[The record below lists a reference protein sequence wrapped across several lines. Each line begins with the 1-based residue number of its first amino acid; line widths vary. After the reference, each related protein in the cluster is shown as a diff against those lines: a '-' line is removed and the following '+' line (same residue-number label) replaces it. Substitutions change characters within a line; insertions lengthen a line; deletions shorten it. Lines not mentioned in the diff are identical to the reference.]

1 MAEPRTGTLR
11 WALRMA
17 WRDSRGSRRRLL
29 LFLSAMVLGLAALVA
44 ISGVGGNLRRAVD
57 EQARQLLGADLRL
70 EREAPFGELEALI
83 DSIGGRQTRVVSFP
97 SMVYFPRTSRVRLAS
112 VRAVAG
118 TWPLYGRLQ
127 TDPPEA
133 AARYL
138 QEGGALVDGTLLDAY
153 GARVGDSV
161 RVGRRSY
168 PILGR
173 LLATPSESAAMAL
186 AAPRVYIPLAGID
199 TLLLGFGSRAEY
211 AVYFR
216 FDDGRDAEA
225 LGDRLRQEL
234 RPLRVRVDTVEEIRE
249 DWDEALTNLYRFL
262 GLVGFIALILG
273 GIGIASAVHVYVRQR
288 VDAVAVLRCL
298 GATPAQTV
306 AVYLLQAL
314 AMGLVAGVAGTLL
327 GLGLQ
332 ALLPRLLAEFLPV
345 AVPLH
350 IEPAA
355 VGLGLLSGPA
365 ITLLFALLPLLP
377 VRRVTP
383 LRALQASVDPV
394 PAGRDPLRWLAWLLL
409 AGGLTAFAMLQ
420 APAPAIGAGYAV
432 GLMLVFG
439 ALTLLARGLMRL
451 LRRVVPD
458 RWPYVFRQGLAN
470 LYRPH
475 NQTLVLMLALGLGT
489 FLVVLVLLVERTLLA
504 QVRLAGGGERPD
516 LVFFDVQPDQRD
528 SLIALVEAHGAP
540 VLETVPIVTMRL
552 AAVNGRR
559 IEALRADTT
568 VRLSWAFRREY
579 RSSYRDYLTDT
590 ETLLAGTFTPSVPP
604 GTAVPPVSLEEEIA
618 AELGVTLGD
627 TLVWNVQGVEIPT
640 VVGSIR
646 RVDWR
651 RFRTNFFVLF
661 PRGVLEEAP
670 QMFVLLVRAGE
681 ASPRIQRAAVEAF
694 PSVSAID
701 LQLILNVADEIF
713 GRVGLVL
720 QFMAL
725 FSVLTGVIVLLGAI
739 AVTRVAREEETVLLK
754 TLGASRRQ
762 VLQITAVE
770 YGLLGLLAAT
780 VGLVLAVGAAAL
792 LAGLVFEAP
801 PVWTPDVLVAALLS
815 AVVLTLGVGLL
826 GNRRV
831 YGRPPLDVLRA
842 AG

>member
-1 MAEPRTGTLR
+1 MAESHTGWVR
-11 WALRMA
+11 WALQMA
-17 WRDSRGSRRRLL
+17 WRDSRGSRRRLV

-44 ISGVGGNLRRAVD
+44 ISGVGSNLRRAVD
-57 EQARQLLGADLRL
+57 GQARQLLGADLRL
-70 EREAPFGELEALI
+70 ERAAPFDDLEALI
-83 DSIGGRQTRVVSFP
+83 DSIGGQQARVVSFT
-97 SMVYFPRTSRVRLAS
+97 SMVSFPRTGQVRLAS

-118 TWPLYGRLQ
+118 DWPLYGQLQ

-133 AARYL
+133 AVRYL
-138 QEGGALVDGTLLDAY
+138 SEGGALVDGTLLDAY
-153 GARVGDSV
+153 GVHVCDSV

-173 LLATPSESAAMAL
+173 LLATPTESAAMAL
-186 AAPRVYIPLAGID
+186 AAPRIYIPLADVD

-211 AVYFR
+211 EVYFR
-216 FDDGRDAEA
+216 FDDDQDVEA
-225 LGDRLRQEL
+225 LGGQLRRQL
-234 RPLRVRVDTVEEIRE
+234 RPLRVDVDTVEEIRE

-262 GLVGFIALILG
+262 GLIGFIALMLG
-273 GIGIASAVHVYVRQR
+273 GIGVASAVHVYVRQR
-288 VDAVAVLRCL
+288 VDAIAVLRCL
-298 GATPAQTV
+298 GATSVQTV
-306 AVYLLQAL
+306 TVYLLQAL
-314 AMGLVAGVAGTLL
+314 VMGLVAGVAGTLL

-345 AVPLH
+345 TVPLR

-355 VGLGLLSGPA
+355 VALGLLSGPV

-383 LRALQASVDPV
+383 LRALLASIDPV
-394 PAGRDPLRWLAWLLL
+394 PSGRDPLRWVAWLLL
-409 AGGLTAFAMLQ
+409 VGGLTAFAILL
-420 APAPAIGAGYAV
+420 APTPTIGAGYAL

-439 ALTLLARGLMRL
+439 ALMLLAWGLMRL
-451 LRRVVPD
+451 LRRIVPAS
-458 RWPYVFRQGLAN
+458 WPYVLRQGLAN

-475 NQTLVLMLALGLGT
+475 NQTLVLTLVLGLGT
-489 FLVVLVLLVERTLLA
+489 FLVVLVLLVERALLA
-504 QVRLAGGGERPD
+504 QVQRAGGGERPD

-528 SLIALVEAHGAP
+528 SLKALIEANGAP

-552 AAVNGRR
+552 AAVKGRR
-559 IEALRADTT
+559 LEALRADST
-568 VRLSWAFRREY
+568 VRLGWAFRREY
-579 RSSYRDYLTDT
+579 RSSYRNYLTDT
-590 ETLLAGTFTPSVPP
+590 ETLLAGTFTPAVPRGTPVPP
-604 GTAVPPVSLEEEIA
+604 ISLEEEIA

-627 TLVWNVQGVEIPT
+627 TLVWDVQGVEIPT

-661 PRGVLEEAP
+661 PQGVLEEAP
-670 QMFVLLVRAGE
+670 QMFVLLVRADS
-681 ASPRIQRAAVEAF
+681 ASPRIQRAVIEAF
-694 PSVSAID
+694 PNVSAID

-713 GRVGLVL
+713 GRIALVL

-770 YGLLGLLAAT
+770 YGLLGLLAAV
-780 VGLVLAVGAAAL
+780 VGLGLAVGAAGL
-792 LAGLVFEAP
+792 LASLVFEVSPVGAP
-801 PVWTPDVLVAALLS
+801 EVLAGALLS
-815 AVVLTLGVGLL
+815 AIMLTLGVGLL
-826 GNRRV
+826 ANRHV
-831 YGRPPLDVLRA
+831 YRRPPLEILRA